1 MNQSILA
8 MNKQQE
14 SSLEYQRRIQ
24 KALTYI
30 RENLD
35 KPLSVKEVAKIA
47 CFSEY
52 HFHRIFAAIMQETLG
67 EYITRKKLE
76 RAAIRLA
83 YSPDSK
89 VSNVA
94 FEFGYSSVSSFS
106 KAFKQWFGCRPT
118 EISKIKQSLD
128 SANGKLQTKY
138 EKLINSDQLY
148 VGPPQENWHQKIEE
162 INNRVQIKSISQ
174 FELYYLTNPGGYE
187 FSSIVRT
194 WKELMERIED
204 AKITIDDCEKFAISH
219 DHPALTPSLHCR
231 YDACI
236 ALPQNRDVELSLA
249 KVIIPSGRYAIFP
262 VEGPEESILDQY
274 LQFYTVWM
282 PQSGY
287 EPDNFPVLEHYLPTT
302 KEGSVAVELWAKIT
316 RLSPS

>member
-1 MNQSILA
+1 MY
-8 MNKQQE
+8 KQKK
-14 SSLEYQRRIQ
+14 SSLEYQRRVQ

-52 HFHRIFAAIMQETLG
+52 HFHRIFAAVMQETPG

-76 RAAIRLA
+76 RAAIILA
-83 YSPDSK
+83 YSPGSK
-89 VSNVA
+89 VSDVA

-118 EISKIKQSLD
+118 ELSKIEQSLD
-128 SANGKLQTKY
+128 AANGKLQTKY

-148 VGPPQENWHQKIEE
+148 VGPPREDWPRKFEE
-162 INNRVQIKSISQ
+162 IDNRVRIKSILQ
-174 FELYYLTNPGGYE
+174 FELYYLTSPGGYE

-194 WKELMERIED
+194 WKELVERVED
-204 AKITIDDCEKFAISH
+204 ANIALDDCKKFAISH
-219 DHPALTPSLHCR
+219 DHPALTPSMHCR

-236 ALPQNRDVELSLA
+236 ALPKNRDVDLSLA
-249 KVIIPSGRYAIFP
+249 KVTIPSGRYAIFP

-274 LQFYTVWM
+274 LEFYTVWM

-287 EPDNFPVLEHYLPTT
+287 EPDNFPVLDHYLPTSQ
-302 KEGSVAVELWAKIT
+302 KGRVSVELWAKIT
-316 RLSPS
+316 RRSPS

>member
-1 MNQSILA
+1 MRQKN
-8 MNKQQE
+8 
-14 SSLEYQRRIQ
+14 SLEYQRRIQ
-24 KALTYI
+24 KALTCI

-35 KPLSVKEVAKIA
+35 KPLSVKEVAKTA

-52 HFHRIFAAIMQETLG
+52 HFHRIFAAIMQETPG

-83 YSPDSK
+83 YLPGSK
-89 VSNVA
+89 VSTVA
-94 FEFGYSSVSSFS
+94 FAFGYSSVSGFS

-118 EISKIKQSLD
+118 ELSKIKRSLD
-128 SANGKLQTKY
+128 AADGKLQTKY
-138 EKLINSDQLY
+138 KKSISSDQLY
-148 VGPPQENWHQKIEE
+148 VGPPQKDRPQKFKE
-162 INNRVQIKSISQ
+162 IDNRVRIKTISQ
-174 FELYYLTNPGGYE
+174 FELYYLNNPGGYE

-194 WKELMERIED
+194 WKELAERIED
-204 AKITIDDCEKFAISH
+204 AKINIDDCEKFAISH
-219 DHPALTPSLHCR
+219 DHPALTPSSHCR

-236 ALPQNRDVELSLA
+236 ALPRNHDVEFSLA

-262 VEGPEESILDQY
+262 VEGPEASILDQY
-274 LQFYTVWM
+274 LEFYTVWM

-287 EPDNFPVLEHYLPTT
+287 EPDNFPVLEHYLPAST
-302 KEGSVAVELWAKIT
+302 EGRVAVELWAKIT